1 MKIIGK
7 KLVSLLLGVCL
18 LFGGTISVSAI
29 DAKAGGT
36 FHISVVHTNDIHG
49 NILADDENQVLGLA
63 RVQTF
68 FERQKKKN
76 DLTFLLDAGDYF
88 HGQSF
93 ATVDRGAAAA
103 ELMGACGYTAMTV
116 GNHDWN
122 YGKDRLKELESLVK
136 EEKFMFAML
145 AGNVINPLENNTFF
159 KNKTYTVSLEKSY
172 GKIKVAIF
180 GVFDPRLVSATAPE
194 NTDGL
199 WFNDMQKYAQEQAT
213 RFKEQGYQLV
223 ICLTHCIDPVALA
236 SSVDNVDL
244 WVAGHDHK
252 QIAQTVTT
260 PNGGKSYVVENT
272 SNLNTIGN
280 VEIECTLDAN
290 GNVASLSM
298 EEKTVSYEEGFY
310 IPEHPDMLS
319 RIEELKAEQAPLL
332 EKVVGYSPEDL
343 NGTWEDVR
351 VGETGLARAVTNAYL
366 METGADVA
374 IENAGGIR
382 ASISKGDVRYQD
394 VLNVSP
400 FGNYVVTL
408 HLTGAQLLSMMERS
422 LEIMRQNQSANLSGD
437 YDAWPQNS
445 GNMLQIAGMQ
455 ITYDMEKPNG
465 SRILSATVGGQK
477 LVADKE
483 YTVAMNNYL
492 ATDTSD
498 YPELT
503 GKSIVCE
510 YGACVDILAD
520 YFQLESD
527 EILQDIKTEN
537 LVAFRSESEEDN
549 GVPEPVT
556 PVTPPM
562 VVPENPTQLP
572 VQNSTQIISA
582 NTQVQSENVTLQK
595 SPEIPNT
602 GFDFDASVPISFACA
617 LSVFSLLL
625 KRKSRPKAIKK

>member
-1 MKIIGK
+1 MKTICK
-7 KLVSLLLGVCL
+7 KLISLLLGVCL
-18 LFGGTISVSAI
+18 LLGGMISVSAI

-63 RVQTF
+63 RVKTF
-68 FERQKKKN
+68 YERQKKGN
-76 DLTFLLDAGDYF
+76 DLTFLFDAGDYF

-93 ATVDRGAAAA
+93 ATVDQGKAAA

-122 YGKDRLKELESLVK
+122 YGKDRLKELESLLK

-159 KNKTYTVSLEKSY
+159 KNKTYTVSLERPY
-172 GKIKVAIF
+172 GKMKVAIF

-199 WFNDMQKYAQEQAT
+199 WFEDMQDYAQERANSLKQ
-213 RFKEQGYQLV
+213 QGYQIV

-290 GNVASLSM
+290 GNVSSLSM

-319 RIEELKAEQAPLL
+319 RIEEIKAEQAPLL
-332 EKVVGYSPEDL
+332 EKVVGYSPEYLD
-343 NGTWEDVR
+343 GSWENIR
-351 VGETGLARAVTNAYL
+351 IGETGLARAVTNAYL
-366 METGADVA
+366 LETGADVA
-374 IENAGGIR
+374 MENAGGIR
-382 ASISKGDVRYQD
+382 SSITKGDVTYQD

-408 HLTGAQLLSMMERS
+408 HLTGEELLSMMERS
-422 LEIMRQNQSANLSGD
+422 LEIMRQNQAANLSGD

-492 ATDTSD
+492 ATDTVD
-498 YPELT
+498 YPELI
-503 GKSIVCE
+503 GKSMVYE

-520 YFQLESD
+520 YFQLSSD

-537 LVAFRSESEEDN
+537 LIGSRSESEDST
-549 GVPEPVT
+549 VPKPET
-556 PVTPPM
+556 PVTQPSVSPN
-562 VVPENPTQLP
+562 NPTQIP
-572 VQNSTQIISA
+572 VHKPTQNTSA
-582 NTQVQSENVTLQK
+582 NFQTLNETTVNDK
-595 SPEIPNT
+595 SPKIPNT
-602 GFDFDASVPISFACA
+602 GFDFDNSFPVVAVCSFSVM
-617 LSVFSLLL
+617 SLLL
-625 KRKSRPKAIKK
+625 KRKSRGKETEK

>member
-1 MKIIGK
+1 MKTICK
-7 KLVSLLLGVCL
+7 KLISLLLGVCL
-18 LFGGTISVSAI
+18 LLGGMISVSAI

-63 RVQTF
+63 RVKTF
-68 FERQKKKN
+68 YERQKKGN
-76 DLTFLLDAGDYF
+76 DLTFLFDAGDYF

-93 ATVDRGAAAA
+93 ATVDQGKAAA

-122 YGKDRLKELESLVK
+122 YGKDRLKELESLLK

-145 AGNVINPLENNTFF
+145 AGNVINPLENDTFF
-159 KNKTYTVSLEKSY
+159 KNKTYTVSLERPY
-172 GKIKVAIF
+172 GKMKVAIF

-199 WFNDMQKYAQEQAT
+199 WFEDMQDYAQERANSLKQ
-213 RFKEQGYQLV
+213 QGYQIV

-319 RIEELKAEQAPLL
+319 RIEEIKAEQAPLL
-332 EKVVGYSPEDL
+332 EKVVGYSPEYLD
-343 NGTWEDVR
+343 GSWENIR
-351 VGETGLARAVTNAYL
+351 IGETGLARAVTNAYL
-366 METGADVA
+366 LETGADVA
-374 IENAGGIR
+374 MENAGGIR
-382 ASISKGDVRYQD
+382 SSITKGDVTYQD

-408 HLTGAQLLSMMERS
+408 HLTGEELLSMMERS
-422 LEIMRQNQSANLSGD
+422 LEIMRQNQAANLSGD

-445 GNMLQIAGMQ
+445 GNLLQIAGMQ

-492 ATDTSD
+492 ATDTVD
-498 YPELT
+498 YPELI
-503 GKSIVCE
+503 GKSMVYE

-520 YFQLESD
+520 YFQLSSD

-537 LVAFRSESEEDN
+537 LIGSRSESEDST
-549 GVPEPVT
+549 VPKPET
-556 PVTPPM
+556 PVTQPSVSPN
-562 VVPENPTQLP
+562 NPTQIP
-572 VQNSTQIISA
+572 VHKPTQNTSA
-582 NTQVQSENVTLQK
+582 NFQTLNETTVNDK
-595 SPEIPNT
+595 SPKIPNT
-602 GFDFDASVPISFACA
+602 GFDFDISFPVVAVCSF
-617 LSVFSLLL
+617 SVMSLLL
-625 KRKSRPKAIKK
+625 KRKSRGKETEK

>member
-1 MKIIGK
+1 MKTICK
-7 KLVSLLLGVCL
+7 KLISLLLGVCL
-18 LFGGTISVSAI
+18 LLGGMISVSAI

-63 RVQTF
+63 RVKTF
-68 FERQKKKN
+68 YERQKKGN
-76 DLTFLLDAGDYF
+76 DLTFLFDAGDYF

-93 ATVDRGAAAA
+93 ATVDQGKAAA

-159 KNKTYTVSLEKSY
+159 KNKTYTVSLERPY
-172 GKIKVAIF
+172 GKMKVAIF

-199 WFNDMQKYAQEQAT
+199 WFEDMQDYAQERANSLKQ
-213 RFKEQGYQLV
+213 QGYQIV

-319 RIEELKAEQAPLL
+319 RIEEIKAEQAPLL
-332 EKVVGYSPEDL
+332 EKVVGYSPEYLD
-343 NGTWEDVR
+343 GSWENIR
-351 VGETGLARAVTNAYL
+351 IGETGLARAVTNAYL
-366 METGADVA
+366 LETGADVA
-374 IENAGGIR
+374 MENAGGIR
-382 ASISKGDVRYQD
+382 SSITKGDVTYQD

-408 HLTGAQLLSMMERS
+408 HLTGEELLSMMERS
-422 LEIMRQNQSANLSGD
+422 LEIMRQNQAANLSGD

-445 GNMLQIAGMQ
+445 GNLLQIAGMQ

-492 ATDTSD
+492 ATDTVD
-498 YPELT
+498 YPELI
-503 GKSIVCE
+503 GKSMVYE

-520 YFQLESD
+520 YFQLSSD

-537 LVAFRSESEEDN
+537 LIGSRSESEDST
-549 GVPEPVT
+549 VPKPET
-556 PVTPPM
+556 PVTQPSVSPN
-562 VVPENPTQLP
+562 NPTQIP
-572 VQNSTQIISA
+572 VHKPTQNTSA
-582 NTQVQSENVTLQK
+582 NFQTLNETTVNDK
-595 SPEIPNT
+595 SPKIPNT
-602 GFDFDASVPISFACA
+602 GFDFDISFPVVAVCSF
-617 LSVFSLLL
+617 SVMSLLL
-625 KRKSRPKAIKK
+625 KRKSRGKETEK

>member
-1 MKIIGK
+1 MKTICK
-7 KLVSLLLGVCL
+7 KLISLLLGVCL
-18 LFGGTISVSAI
+18 LLGGMISVSAI

-63 RVQTF
+63 RVKTF
-68 FERQKKKN
+68 YERQKKGN
-76 DLTFLLDAGDYF
+76 DLTFLFDAGDYF

-93 ATVDRGAAAA
+93 ATVDQGKAAA

-122 YGKDRLKELESLVK
+122 YGKDRLKELESLLK

-159 KNKTYTVSLEKSY
+159 KNKTYTVSLERPY
-172 GKIKVAIF
+172 GKMKVAIF

-199 WFNDMQKYAQEQAT
+199 WFEDMQDYAQERANSLKQ
-213 RFKEQGYQLV
+213 QGYQIV

-319 RIEELKAEQAPLL
+319 RIEEIKAEQAPLL
-332 EKVVGYSPEDL
+332 EKVVGYSPEYLD
-343 NGTWEDVR
+343 GSWENIR
-351 VGETGLARAVTNAYL
+351 IGETGLARADTNAYL
-366 METGADVA
+366 LETGADVA
-374 IENAGGIR
+374 MENAGGIR
-382 ASISKGDVRYQD
+382 SSITKGDVTYQD

-408 HLTGAQLLSMMERS
+408 HLTGEELLSMMERS
-422 LEIMRQNQSANLSGD
+422 LEIMRQNQAANLSGD

-445 GNMLQIAGMQ
+445 GNLLQIAGMQ

-492 ATDTSD
+492 ATDTVD
-498 YPELT
+498 YPELI
-503 GKSIVCE
+503 GKSMVYE

-520 YFQLESD
+520 YFQLSSD

-537 LVAFRSESEEDN
+537 LIGSRSESEDST
-549 GVPEPVT
+549 VPKPET
-556 PVTPPM
+556 PVTQPSVSPN
-562 VVPENPTQLP
+562 NPTQIP
-572 VQNSTQIISA
+572 VHKPTQNTSA
-582 NTQVQSENVTLQK
+582 NFQTLNETTVNDK
-595 SPEIPNT
+595 SPKIPNT
-602 GFDFDASVPISFACA
+602 GFDFDISFPVVAVCSF
-617 LSVFSLLL
+617 SVMSLLL
-625 KRKSRPKAIKK
+625 KRKSRGKETEK

>member
-1 MKIIGK
+1 MKTICK
-7 KLVSLLLGVCL
+7 KLISLLLGVCL
-18 LFGGTISVSAI
+18 LLGGMISVSAI

-159 KNKTYTVSLEKSY
+159 KNKTYTVSLEKPY
-172 GKIKVAIF
+172 GKMKVAIF

-199 WFNDMQKYAQEQAT
+199 WFEDMQDYAQERANSLKQ
-213 RFKEQGYQLV
+213 QGYQIV

-319 RIEELKAEQAPLL
+319 RIEEIKAEQAPLL
-332 EKVVGYSPEDL
+332 EKVVGYSPEYLD
-343 NGTWEDVR
+343 GSWENIR
-351 VGETGLARAVTNAYL
+351 IGETGLARAVTNAYL
-366 METGADVA
+366 LETGADVA
-374 IENAGGIR
+374 MENAGGIR
-382 ASISKGDVRYQD
+382 SSITKGDVTYQD

-408 HLTGAQLLSMMERS
+408 HLTGEELLSMMERS
-422 LEIMRQNQSANLSGD
+422 LEIMRQNQAANLSGD

-445 GNMLQIAGMQ
+445 GNLLQIAGMQ

-492 ATDTSD
+492 ATDTVD
-498 YPELT
+498 YPELI
-503 GKSIVCE
+503 GKSMVYE

-520 YFQLESD
+520 YFQLSSD

-537 LVAFRSESEEDN
+537 LIGSRSESEDST
-549 GVPEPVT
+549 VPKPET
-556 PVTPPM
+556 PVTQPSVSPN
-562 VVPENPTQLP
+562 NPTQIP
-572 VQNSTQIISA
+572 VHKPTQNTSA
-582 NTQVQSENVTLQK
+582 NFQTLNETTVNDK
-595 SPEIPNT
+595 SPKIPNT
-602 GFDFDASVPISFACA
+602 GFDFDISFPVVAVCSF
-617 LSVFSLLL
+617 SVMSLLL
-625 KRKSRPKAIKK
+625 KRKSRGKETEK

>member
-29 DAKAGGT
+29 ETKAGGT

-68 FERQKKKN
+68 FERQEKKN

-159 KNKTYTVSLEKSY
+159 KNKTYTVSLEKPY
-172 GKIKVAIF
+172 GKMKVAIF

-199 WFNDMQKYAQEQAT
+199 WFEDMQDYAQERANSLKQ
-213 RFKEQGYQLV
+213 QGYQIV

-310 IPEHPDMLS
+310 IPEHPEMLS
-319 RIEELKAEQAPLL
+319 RIEEIKAEQAPLL
-332 EKVVGYSPEDL
+332 ERVVGYSPEDL

-351 VGETGLARAVTNAYL
+351 VCETGLARAVTNAYL
-366 METGADVA
+366 LETGADVA

-382 ASISKGDVRYQD
+382 SSITKGDVTYQD

-408 HLTGAQLLSMMERS
+408 HLTGEELLSMMERS
-422 LEIMRQNQSANLSGD
+422 LEIMRQNQAANLSGD

-492 ATDTSD
+492 ATDT
-498 YPELT
+498 
-503 GKSIVCE
+503 
-510 YGACVDILAD
+510 VD
-520 YFQLESD
+520 
-527 EILQDIKTEN
+527 
-537 LVAFRSESEEDN
+537 
-549 GVPEPVT
+549 
-556 PVTPPM
+556 
-562 VVPENPTQLP
+562 
-572 VQNSTQIISA
+572 
-582 NTQVQSENVTLQK
+582 
-595 SPEIPNT
+595 
-602 GFDFDASVPISFACA
+602 
-617 LSVFSLLL
+617 
-625 KRKSRPKAIKK
+625 

>member
-29 DAKAGGT
+29 ETKAGGT

-68 FERQKKKN
+68 FERQEKKN

-159 KNKTYTVSLEKSY
+159 KNKTYTVSLEKPY
-172 GKIKVAIF
+172 GKMKVAIF

-199 WFNDMQKYAQEQAT
+199 WFEDMQDYAQERANSLKQ
-213 RFKEQGYQLV
+213 QGYQIV

-332 EKVVGYSPEDL
+332 EKVVGYSPEYLD
-343 NGTWEDVR
+343 GSWENIR
-351 VGETGLARAVTNAYL
+351 IGETGLARAVTNAYL
-366 METGADVA
+366 LETGADVA
-374 IENAGGIR
+374 MENAGGIR
-382 ASISKGDVRYQD
+382 SSISKGEVTYQD

-400 FGNYVVTL
+400 FGNYVVTMR
-408 HLTGAQLLSMMERS
+408 LTGEELLSMMERS

-445 GNMLQIAGMQ
+445 GNMLQIAGLQ

-465 SRILSATVGGQK
+465 SRVLSATVGGQP
-477 LVADKE
+477 LVADME
-483 YTVAMNNYL
+483 YTVAMNNFL
-492 ATDTSD
+492 VTDTAD

-503 GKSIVCE
+503 GKATLHE
-510 YGACVDILAD
+510 YSACVDVLSD
-520 YFQLESD
+520 YFRLDSA
-527 EILQDIKTEN
+527 EILQDIKTSNLIATHSEN
-537 LVAFRSESEEDN
+537 DDN
-549 GVPEPVT
+549 TPVKPEIPVT
-556 PVTPPM
+556 QPSVST
-562 VVPENPTQLP
+562 ENPTQIP
-572 VQNSTQIISA
+572 VQKPTQNTSA
-582 NTQVQSENVTLQK
+582 NFQTLNETTVNDK
-595 SPEIPNT
+595 SPKIPNT
-602 GFDFDASVPISFACA
+602 GFDFDISFPVVAVCSF
-617 LSVFSLLL
+617 SVMSLLL
-625 KRKSRPKAIKK
+625 KRKSRGKETEK

>member
-1 MKIIGK
+1 MKTICK
-7 KLVSLLLGVCL
+7 KLISLLLGVCL
-18 LFGGTISVSAI
+18 LLGGMISVSAI

-63 RVQTF
+63 RVKTF
-68 FERQKKKN
+68 YERQKKGN
-76 DLTFLLDAGDYF
+76 DLTFLFDAGDYF

-93 ATVDRGAAAA
+93 ATVDQGKAAA

-122 YGKDRLKELESLVK
+122 YGKDRLKELESLLK

-159 KNKTYTVSLEKSY
+159 KNKTYTVSLERPY
-172 GKIKVAIF
+172 GKMKVAIF

-199 WFNDMQKYAQEQAT
+199 WFEDMQDYAQERANSLKQ
-213 RFKEQGYQLV
+213 QGYQIV

-319 RIEELKAEQAPLL
+319 RIEEIKAEQAPLL

-366 METGADVA
+366 LETGADVA

-422 LEIMRQNQSANLSGD
+422 LEIMRQNQAANLSGD

-455 ITYDMEKPNG
+455 ITYDMTKPSG
-465 SRILSATVGGQK
+465 SRVLSATIGGQP
-477 LVADKE
+477 LAADTE
-483 YTVAMNNYL
+483 YTVAMNNFL
-492 ATDTSD
+492 ATDTVD

-503 GKSIVCE
+503 GKSMVYE

-520 YFQLESD
+520 YFQLSSD

-537 LVAFRSESEEDN
+537 LIGSRSESEDST
-549 GVPEPVT
+549 VPKPET
-556 PVTPPM
+556 PVTQPSVSPN
-562 VVPENPTQLP
+562 NPTQIP
-572 VQNSTQIISA
+572 VQEPTQNTSA
-582 NTQVQSENVTLQK
+582 NFQTLNETTVNDK
-595 SPEIPNT
+595 SPKIPNT
-602 GFDFDASVPISFACA
+602 GFDFDISFPVVAVCSF
-617 LSVFSLLL
+617 SVMSLLL
-625 KRKSRPKAIKK
+625 KRKSRGKETEK

>member
-1 MKIIGK
+1 MKTICK
-7 KLVSLLLGVCL
+7 KLISLLLGVCL
-18 LFGGTISVSAI
+18 LLGGMISVSAI

-63 RVQTF
+63 RVKTF
-68 FERQKKKN
+68 YERQKKGN
-76 DLTFLLDAGDYF
+76 DLTFLFDAGDYF

-93 ATVDRGAAAA
+93 ATVDQGKAAA

-159 KNKTYTVSLEKSY
+159 KNKTYTVSLEKPY
-172 GKIKVAIF
+172 GKMKVAIF

-199 WFNDMQKYAQEQAT
+199 WFEDMQDYAQERANSLKQ
-213 RFKEQGYQLV
+213 QGYQIV

-366 METGADVA
+366 LETGADVA

-422 LEIMRQNQSANLSGD
+422 LEIMRQNQAANLSGD

-455 ITYDMEKPNG
+455 ITYDMTKPSG
-465 SRILSATVGGQK
+465 SRVLSATIGGQP
-477 LVADKE
+477 LAADTE
-483 YTVAMNNYL
+483 YTVAMNNFL
-492 ATDTSD
+492 ATDTVD

-503 GKSIVCE
+503 GKSMVYE

-520 YFQLESD
+520 YFQLSSD

-537 LVAFRSESEEDN
+537 LIGSRSESEDST
-549 GVPEPVT
+549 VPKPET
-556 PVTPPM
+556 PVTQPSVSPN
-562 VVPENPTQLP
+562 NPTQIP
-572 VQNSTQIISA
+572 VQKPTQNTSA
-582 NTQVQSENVTLQK
+582 NFQTLNETTVNDE
-595 SPEIPNT
+595 SPKIPNT
-602 GFDFDASVPISFACA
+602 GFDFDISFPVVAVCSF
-617 LSVFSLLL
+617 SVMSLLL
-625 KRKSRPKAIKK
+625 KRKSRGKETEK

>member
-29 DAKAGGT
+29 ETKAGGT

-68 FERQKKKN
+68 FERQEKKN

-145 AGNVINPLENNTFF
+145 ACNVINPLENNTFF
-159 KNKTYTVSLEKSY
+159 KNKTYTVSLERTY
-172 GKIKVAIF
+172 GKMKVAIF
-180 GVFDPRLVSATAPE
+180 GVFDTRLVSATAPE
-194 NTDGL
+194 NTDDL
-199 WFNDMQKYAQEQAT
+199 WFEDMQDYAQERANSLKQ
-213 RFKEQGYQLV
+213 QGYQIV

-310 IPEHPDMLS
+310 IPEHPEMLS
-319 RIEELKAEQAPLL
+319 RIEEIKAEQAPLL
-332 EKVVGYSPEDL
+332 ERVVGYSPEDL

-351 VGETGLARAVTNAYL
+351 VCETGLARAVTNAYL
-366 METGADVA
+366 LETGADVA
-374 IENAGGIR
+374 MENAGGIR
-382 ASISKGDVRYQD
+382 SSISKGDVTYQD

-408 HLTGAQLLSMMERS
+408 NLTGAQLLSMMERS
-422 LEIMRQNQSANLSGD
+422 LEILYQNQIADISGE

-445 GNMLQIAGMQ
+445 GNMLQIAGLQ
-455 ITYDMEKPNG
+455 ITYDMAKPSG
-465 SRILSATVGGQK
+465 SRVLSATVGGQP
-477 LVADKE
+477 LVADME
-483 YTVAMNNYL
+483 YTVAMNNFL
-492 ATDTSD
+492 VTDTAD

-503 GKSIVCE
+503 GKATLHE
-510 YGACVDILAD
+510 YSACVDVLSD
-520 YFQLESD
+520 YFRLDSA
-527 EILQDIKTEN
+527 EILQDIKTSNLIATHSEN
-537 LVAFRSESEEDN
+537 DDN
-549 GVPEPVT
+549 TPVKPEIPVT
-556 PVTPPM
+556 QPSVST
-562 VVPENPTQLP
+562 ENPTQSP
-572 VQNSTQIISA
+572 VQKPAQSVSSNSQVFNETTIIDK
-582 NTQVQSENVTLQK
+582 TPQ
-595 SPEIPNT
+595 IPNT

-625 KRKSRPKAIKK
+625 KRKSRQKAIKK

>member
-1 MKIIGK
+1 MKTICK
-7 KLVSLLLGVCL
+7 KLISLLLGVCL
-18 LFGGTISVSAI
+18 LLGGMISVSAI

-63 RVQTF
+63 RVKTF
-68 FERQKKKN
+68 YERQKKGN
-76 DLTFLLDAGDYF
+76 DLTFLFDAGDYF

-93 ATVDRGAAAA
+93 ATVDQGKAAA

-159 KNKTYTVSLEKSY
+159 KNKTYTVSLEKPY
-172 GKIKVAIF
+172 GKMKVAIF

-199 WFNDMQKYAQEQAT
+199 WFEDMQDYAQERANSLKQ
-213 RFKEQGYQLV
+213 QGYQIV

-366 METGADVA
+366 LETGADVA
-374 IENAGGIR
+374 MENAGGIR

-422 LEIMRQNQSANLSGD
+422 LEIMRQNQAANLSGD

-455 ITYDMEKPNG
+455 ITYDMTKPSG
-465 SRILSATVGGQK
+465 SRVLSATIGGQP
-477 LVADKE
+477 LAADTE
-483 YTVAMNNYL
+483 YTVAMNNFL
-492 ATDTSD
+492 ATDTVD

-503 GKSIVCE
+503 GKSMVYE

-520 YFQLESD
+520 YFQLSSD

-537 LVAFRSESEEDN
+537 LIGSRSESEDST
-549 GVPEPVT
+549 VPKPET
-556 PVTPPM
+556 PVTQPSVSPN
-562 VVPENPTQLP
+562 NPTQIP
-572 VQNSTQIISA
+572 VQKPTQNTSA
-582 NTQVQSENVTLQK
+582 NFQTLNETTVNDE
-595 SPEIPNT
+595 SPKIPNT
-602 GFDFDASVPISFACA
+602 GFDFDISFPVVAVCSF
-617 LSVFSLLL
+617 SVMSLLL
-625 KRKSRPKAIKK
+625 KRKSRGKETEK

>member
-1 MKIIGK
+1 
-7 KLVSLLLGVCL
+7 
-18 LFGGTISVSAI
+18 
-29 DAKAGGT
+29 
-36 FHISVVHTNDIHG
+36 
-49 NILADDENQVLGLA
+49 
-63 RVQTF
+63 
-68 FERQKKKN
+68 
-76 DLTFLLDAGDYF
+76 
-88 HGQSF
+88 
-93 ATVDRGAAAA
+93 
-103 ELMGACGYTAMTV
+103 MGACGYTAMTV

-122 YGKDRLKELESLVK
+122 YGKDRLKELESLLK

-159 KNKTYTVSLEKSY
+159 KNKTYTVSLERPY
-172 GKIKVAIF
+172 GKMKVAIF
-180 GVFDPRLVSATAPE
+180 GVFDPVTVSATAPE

-199 WFNDMQKYAQEQAT
+199 WFEDMQDYAQERANSLKQ
-213 RFKEQGYQLV
+213 QGYQIV

-319 RIEELKAEQAPLL
+319 RIEEIKAEQAPLL
-332 EKVVGYSPEDL
+332 EKVVGYSPEYLD
-343 NGTWEDVR
+343 GSWENIR
-351 VGETGLARAVTNAYL
+351 IGETGLARAVTNAYL
-366 METGADVA
+366 LETGADVA
-374 IENAGGIR
+374 MENAGGIR

-422 LEIMRQNQSANLSGD
+422 LEIMRQNQAVNLSGD

-445 GNMLQIAGMQ
+445 GNLLQIAGMQ
-455 ITYDMEKPNG
+455 ITYDMAKPSG
-465 SRILSATVGGQK
+465 SRVLSATIGGQP
-477 LVADKE
+477 LAADTE
-483 YTVAMNNYL
+483 YTVAMNNFL
-492 ATDTSD
+492 ATDTVD

-503 GKSIVCE
+503 GKSMVYE

-520 YFQLESD
+520 YFQLSSD

-537 LVAFRSESEEDN
+537 LIGSRSESEDST
-549 GVPEPVT
+549 VPKPGT
-556 PVTPPM
+556 PVTQPSVSPN
-562 VVPENPTQLP
+562 NPTQIP
-572 VQNSTQIISA
+572 VQKPTQNTSA
-582 NTQVQSENVTLQK
+582 NFQTLNETTVNDK
-595 SPEIPNT
+595 SPKIPNT
-602 GFDFDASVPISFACA
+602 GFDFDISFPVVAVCSF
-617 LSVFSLLL
+617 SVMSLLL
-625 KRKSRPKAIKK
+625 KRKSRGKETEK

>member
-1 MKIIGK
+1 MKTICK
-7 KLVSLLLGVCL
+7 KLISLLLGVCL
-18 LFGGTISVSAI
+18 LLGGMISVSAI

-63 RVQTF
+63 RVKTF
-68 FERQKKKN
+68 YERQKKGN
-76 DLTFLLDAGDYF
+76 DLTFLFDAGDYF

-93 ATVDRGAAAA
+93 ATVDQGKAAA

-159 KNKTYTVSLEKSY
+159 KNKTYTVSLEKPY
-172 GKIKVAIF
+172 GKMKVAIF

-199 WFNDMQKYAQEQAT
+199 WFEDMQDYAQERANSLKQ
-213 RFKEQGYQLV
+213 QGYQIV

-366 METGADVA
+366 LETGADVA

-422 LEIMRQNQSANLSGD
+422 LEIMRQNQAANLSGD

-455 ITYDMEKPNG
+455 ITYDMTKPSG
-465 SRILSATVGGQK
+465 SRVLSATIGGQP
-477 LVADKE
+477 LAADTE
-483 YTVAMNNYL
+483 YTVAMNNFL
-492 ATDTSD
+492 ATDTVD

-503 GKSIVCE
+503 GKSMVYE

-520 YFQLESD
+520 YFQLSSD

-537 LVAFRSESEEDN
+537 LIGSRSESEDST
-549 GVPEPVT
+549 VPKPET
-556 PVTPPM
+556 PVTQPSVSPN
-562 VVPENPTQLP
+562 NPTQIP
-572 VQNSTQIISA
+572 VQKPTQNTSA
-582 NTQVQSENVTLQK
+582 NFQTLNETTVNDK
-595 SPEIPNT
+595 SPKIPNT
-602 GFDFDASVPISFACA
+602 GFDFDISFPVVAVCSF
-617 LSVFSLLL
+617 SVMSLLL
-625 KRKSRPKAIKK
+625 KRKSRGKETEK

>member
-1 MKIIGK
+1 MKTICK
-7 KLVSLLLGVCL
+7 KLISLLLGVCL
-18 LFGGTISVSAI
+18 LLGGMISVSAI

-63 RVQTF
+63 RVKTF
-68 FERQKKKN
+68 YERQKKGN
-76 DLTFLLDAGDYF
+76 DLTFLFDAGDYF

-93 ATVDRGAAAA
+93 ATVDQGKAAA

-159 KNKTYTVSLEKSY
+159 KNKTYTVSLERPY
-172 GKIKVAIF
+172 GKMKVAIF

-199 WFNDMQKYAQEQAT
+199 WFEDMQDYAQERANSLKQ
-213 RFKEQGYQLV
+213 QGYQIV

-319 RIEELKAEQAPLL
+319 RIEEIKAEQAPLL
-332 EKVVGYSPEDL
+332 EKVVGYSPEYLD
-343 NGTWEDVR
+343 GSWENIR
-351 VGETGLARAVTNAYL
+351 IGETGLARAVTNAYL
-366 METGADVA
+366 LETGADVA
-374 IENAGGIR
+374 MENAGGIR
-382 ASISKGDVRYQD
+382 SSITKGDVTYQD

-408 HLTGAQLLSMMERS
+408 HLTGEELLSMMERS
-422 LEIMRQNQSANLSGD
+422 LEIMRQNQAANLSGD

-445 GNMLQIAGMQ
+445 GNLLQIAGMQ

-492 ATDTSD
+492 ATDTVD
-498 YPELT
+498 YPELI
-503 GKSIVCE
+503 GKSMVYE

-520 YFQLESD
+520 YFQLSSD

-537 LVAFRSESEEDN
+537 LIGSRSESEDST
-549 GVPEPVT
+549 VPKPET
-556 PVTPPM
+556 PVTQPSVSPN
-562 VVPENPTQLP
+562 NPTQIP
-572 VQNSTQIISA
+572 VHKPTQNTSA
-582 NTQVQSENVTLQK
+582 NFQTLNETTVNDK
-595 SPEIPNT
+595 SPKIPNT
-602 GFDFDASVPISFACA
+602 GFDFDNSFPVVAVCSFSVM
-617 LSVFSLLL
+617 SLLL
-625 KRKSRPKAIKK
+625 KRKSRGKETEK

>member
-1 MKIIGK
+1 MKTICK
-7 KLVSLLLGVCL
+7 KLISLLLGVCL
-18 LFGGTISVSAI
+18 LLGGMISVSAI

-63 RVQTF
+63 RVKTF
-68 FERQKKKN
+68 YERQKKGN
-76 DLTFLLDAGDYF
+76 DLTFLFDAGDYF

-93 ATVDRGAAAA
+93 ATVDQGKAAA

-122 YGKDRLKELESLVK
+122 YGKDRLKELESLLK

-159 KNKTYTVSLEKSY
+159 KNKTYTVSLEKPY
-172 GKIKVAIF
+172 GKMKVAIF

-199 WFNDMQKYAQEQAT
+199 WFEDMQDYAQERANSLKQ
-213 RFKEQGYQLV
+213 QGYQIV

-332 EKVVGYSPEDL
+332 EKVVGYSPEYLD
-343 NGTWEDVR
+343 GSWENIR
-351 VGETGLARAVTNAYL
+351 IGETGLARAVTNAYL
-366 METGADVA
+366 LETGADVA

-408 HLTGAQLLSMMERS
+408 RLTGAKLLSMMERS
-422 LEIMRQNQSANLSGD
+422 LEIMRQNQAANLSGN

-465 SRILSATVGGQK
+465 SRILSAMIGGQK

-549 GVPEPVT
+549 VVPEPVT
-556 PVTPPM
+556 PVTKPSVSPN
-562 VVPENPTQLP
+562 NPTQIP
-572 VQNSTQIISA
+572 VQKPTQNTSA
-582 NTQVQSENVTLQK
+582 NFQKLNETTVNDK
-595 SPEIPNT
+595 SPKIPNT
-602 GFDFDASVPISFACA
+602 GFDFDISFPVVAVCSF
-617 LSVFSLLL
+617 SVKSLLL
-625 KRKSRPKAIKK
+625 KRKSRGKETEK

>member
-1 MKIIGK
+1 MKTICK
-7 KLVSLLLGVCL
+7 KLISLLLGVCL
-18 LFGGTISVSAI
+18 LLGGMISVSAI

-63 RVQTF
+63 RVKTF
-68 FERQKKKN
+68 YERQKKGN
-76 DLTFLLDAGDYF
+76 DLTFLFDAGDYF

-93 ATVDRGAAAA
+93 ATVDQGKAAA

-122 YGKDRLKELESLVK
+122 YGKDRLKELESLLK

-159 KNKTYTVSLEKSY
+159 KNKTYTVSLERPY
-172 GKIKVAIF
+172 GKMKVAIF

-199 WFNDMQKYAQEQAT
+199 WFEDMQDYAQERANSLKQ
-213 RFKEQGYQLV
+213 QGYQIV

-319 RIEELKAEQAPLL
+319 RIEEIKAEQAPLL
-332 EKVVGYSPEDL
+332 EKVVGYSPEYLD
-343 NGTWEDVR
+343 GSWENIR
-351 VGETGLARAVTNAYL
+351 IGETGLARAVTNAYL
-366 METGADVA
+366 LETGADVA
-374 IENAGGIR
+374 MENAGGIR
-382 ASISKGDVRYQD
+382 SSITKGDVTYQD

-408 HLTGAQLLSMMERS
+408 HLTGEELLSMMERS
-422 LEIMRQNQSANLSGD
+422 LEIMRQNQAANLSGD

-445 GNMLQIAGMQ
+445 GNLLQIAGMQ

-492 ATDTSD
+492 ATDTVD
-498 YPELT
+498 YPELI
-503 GKSIVCE
+503 GKSMVYE

-520 YFQLESD
+520 YFQLSSD

-537 LVAFRSESEEDN
+537 LIGSRSESEDST
-549 GVPEPVT
+549 VPKPET
-556 PVTPPM
+556 PVTQPSVSPN
-562 VVPENPTQLP
+562 NPTQIP
-572 VQNSTQIISA
+572 VHKPTQNTSA
-582 NTQVQSENVTLQK
+582 NFQTLNETTVNDK
-595 SPEIPNT
+595 SPKIPNT
-602 GFDFDASVPISFACA
+602 GFDFDNSFPVVAVCSFSVM
-617 LSVFSLLL
+617 SLLL
-625 KRKSRPKAIKK
+625 KRKSRGKETEK

>member
-1 MKIIGK
+1 MKTICK
-7 KLVSLLLGVCL
+7 KLISLLLGVCL
-18 LFGGTISVSAI
+18 LLGGMISVSAI

-63 RVQTF
+63 RVKTF
-68 FERQKKKN
+68 YERQKKGN
-76 DLTFLLDAGDYF
+76 DLTFLFDAGDYF

-93 ATVDRGAAAA
+93 ATVDQGKAAA

-122 YGKDRLKELESLVK
+122 YGKDRLKELESLLK

-159 KNKTYTVSLEKSY
+159 KNKTYTVSLERPY
-172 GKIKVAIF
+172 GKMKVAIF
-180 GVFDPRLVSATAPE
+180 E
-194 NTDGL
+194 
-199 WFNDMQKYAQEQAT
+199 DMQDYAQERANSLKQ
-213 RFKEQGYQLV
+213 QGYQIV

-319 RIEELKAEQAPLL
+319 RIEEIKAEQAPLL
-332 EKVVGYSPEDL
+332 EKVVGYSPEYLD
-343 NGTWEDVR
+343 GSWENIR
-351 VGETGLARAVTNAYL
+351 IGETGLARAVTNAYL
-366 METGADVA
+366 LETGADVA
-374 IENAGGIR
+374 MENAGGIR
-382 ASISKGDVRYQD
+382 SSITKGDVTYQD

-408 HLTGAQLLSMMERS
+408 HLTGEELLSMMERS
-422 LEIMRQNQSANLSGD
+422 LEIMRQNQAANLSGD

-445 GNMLQIAGMQ
+445 GNLLQIAGMQ

-492 ATDTSD
+492 ATDTVD

-520 YFQLESD
+520 YFQLSSD

-537 LVAFRSESEEDN
+537 LIGSRSESEDST
-549 GVPEPVT
+549 VPKPET
-556 PVTPPM
+556 PVTQPSVSPN
-562 VVPENPTQLP
+562 NPTQIP
-572 VQNSTQIISA
+572 VQKPTQNTSA
-582 NTQVQSENVTLQK
+582 NFQTLNETTVNDK
-595 SPEIPNT
+595 SPKIPNT
-602 GFDFDASVPISFACA
+602 GFDFDISFPVVAVCSF
-617 LSVFSLLL
+617 SVMSLLL
-625 KRKSRPKAIKK
+625 KRKSRGKETEK

>member
-1 MKIIGK
+1 MKTICK
-7 KLVSLLLGVCL
+7 KLISLLLGVCL
-18 LFGGTISVSAI
+18 LLGGMISVSAI

-63 RVQTF
+63 RVKTF
-68 FERQKKKN
+68 YERQKKGN
-76 DLTFLLDAGDYF
+76 DLTFLFDAGDYF

-93 ATVDRGAAAA
+93 ATVDQGKAAA

-122 YGKDRLKELESLVK
+122 YGKDRLKELESLLK

-159 KNKTYTVSLEKSY
+159 KNKTYTVSLERPY
-172 GKIKVAIF
+172 GKMKVAIF

-199 WFNDMQKYAQEQAT
+199 WFEDMQDYAQERANSLKQ
-213 RFKEQGYQLV
+213 QGYQIV

-332 EKVVGYSPEDL
+332 ERVVGYSPEDL

-351 VGETGLARAVTNAYL
+351 VCETGLARAVTNAYL
-366 METGADVA
+366 LETGADVA

-382 ASISKGDVRYQD
+382 SSITKGDVTYQD

-422 LEIMRQNQSANLSGD
+422 LEIMRQNQAANLSGD

-445 GNMLQIAGMQ
+445 GNLLQIAGMQ

-492 ATDTSD
+492 ATDTVD
-498 YPELT
+498 YPELI
-503 GKSIVCE
+503 GKSMVYE

-520 YFQLESD
+520 YFQLSSD

-537 LVAFRSESEEDN
+537 LIGSRSESEDST
-549 GVPEPVT
+549 VPKPET
-556 PVTPPM
+556 PVTQPSVSPN
-562 VVPENPTQLP
+562 NPTQIP
-572 VQNSTQIISA
+572 VHKPTQNTSA
-582 NTQVQSENVTLQK
+582 NFQTLNETTVNDK
-595 SPEIPNT
+595 SPKIPNT
-602 GFDFDASVPISFACA
+602 GFDFDISFPVVAVCSF
-617 LSVFSLLL
+617 SVMSLLL
-625 KRKSRPKAIKK
+625 KRKSRGKETEK

>member
-1 MKIIGK
+1 
-7 KLVSLLLGVCL
+7 
-18 LFGGTISVSAI
+18 
-29 DAKAGGT
+29 
-36 FHISVVHTNDIHG
+36 
-49 NILADDENQVLGLA
+49 
-63 RVQTF
+63 
-68 FERQKKKN
+68 
-76 DLTFLLDAGDYF
+76 
-88 HGQSF
+88 
-93 ATVDRGAAAA
+93 
-103 ELMGACGYTAMTV
+103 
-116 GNHDWN
+116 
-122 YGKDRLKELESLVK
+122 
-136 EEKFMFAML
+136 
-145 AGNVINPLENNTFF
+145 
-159 KNKTYTVSLEKSY
+159 
-172 GKIKVAIF
+172 
-180 GVFDPRLVSATAPE
+180 
-194 NTDGL
+194 
-199 WFNDMQKYAQEQAT
+199 MQDYAQERANSLKQ
-213 RFKEQGYQLV
+213 QGYQIV

-332 EKVVGYSPEDL
+332 EKVVGYSPEYLD
-343 NGTWEDVR
+343 GSWENIR
-351 VGETGLARAVTNAYL
+351 IGETGLARAVTNAYL
-366 METGADVA
+366 LETGADVA

-382 ASISKGDVRYQD
+382 SSITKGDVTYQD

-400 FGNYVVTL
+400 FGNYVVTMR
-408 HLTGAQLLSMMERS
+408 LTGEEVLSMMERS

-445 GNMLQIAGMQ
+445 GNLLQIAGMQ

-503 GKSIVCE
+503 GKSMVYE

-520 YFQLESD
+520 YFQLSSD

-537 LVAFRSESEEDN
+537 LIGSRSESEDST
-549 GVPEPVT
+549 VPKPET
-556 PVTPPM
+556 PVTQPSVSPN
-562 VVPENPTQLP
+562 NPTQIP
-572 VQNSTQIISA
+572 VQKPTQNTSA
-582 NTQVQSENVTLQK
+582 NFQTLNETTVNDK
-595 SPEIPNT
+595 LPKIPNT
-602 GFDFDASVPISFACA
+602 GFDFDISFPVVAVCSF
-617 LSVFSLLL
+617 SVMSLLL
-625 KRKSRPKAIKK
+625 KRKSRGKETEK

>member
-1 MKIIGK
+1 MKTICK
-7 KLVSLLLGVCL
+7 KLISLLLGVCL

-29 DAKAGGT
+29 ETKAGGT

-68 FERQKKKN
+68 FERQEKKN

-93 ATVDRGAAAA
+93 ATVDQGKAAA

-159 KNKTYTVSLEKSY
+159 KNKTYTVSLEKPY
-172 GKIKVAIF
+172 GKMKVAIF

-199 WFNDMQKYAQEQAT
+199 WFEDMQDYAQERANSLKQ
-213 RFKEQGYQLV
+213 QGYQIV

-332 EKVVGYSPEDL
+332 EKVVGYSPEYLD
-343 NGTWEDVR
+343 GSWENIR
-351 VGETGLARAVTNAYL
+351 IGETGLARAVTNAYL
-366 METGADVA
+366 LETGADVA

-408 HLTGAQLLSMMERS
+408 RLTGAQLLSMMERS
-422 LEIMRQNQSANLSGD
+422 LEIMRQNQAANLSGN

-492 ATDTSD
+492 ATDTVD
-498 YPELT
+498 YPELI
-503 GKSIVCE
+503 GKSMVYE
-510 YGACVDILAD
+510 YGACVCLLYTSDAAD
-520 YFQLESD
+520 D
-527 EILQDIKTEN
+527 
-537 LVAFRSESEEDN
+537 
-549 GVPEPVT
+549 
-556 PVTPPM
+556 
-562 VVPENPTQLP
+562 
-572 VQNSTQIISA
+572 
-582 NTQVQSENVTLQK
+582 
-595 SPEIPNT
+595 
-602 GFDFDASVPISFACA
+602 
-617 LSVFSLLL
+617 
-625 KRKSRPKAIKK
+625 

>member
-1 MKIIGK
+1 MKTICK
-7 KLVSLLLGVCL
+7 KLISLLLGVCL
-18 LFGGTISVSAI
+18 LLGGMISVSAI

-68 FERQKKKN
+68 FERQEKKN

-159 KNKTYTVSLEKSY
+159 KNKTFTVSLERPY
-172 GKIKVAIF
+172 GKMKVAIF

-199 WFNDMQKYAQEQAT
+199 WFEDMQDYAQERANSLKQ
-213 RFKEQGYQLV
+213 QGYQIV

-332 EKVVGYSPEDL
+332 EKVVGYSPEYLD
-343 NGTWEDVR
+343 GSWENIR
-351 VGETGLARAVTNAYL
+351 IGETGLARAVTNAYL
-366 METGADVA
+366 LETGADVA

-422 LEIMRQNQSANLSGD
+422 LEIMRQNQAANLSGD

-549 GVPEPVT
+549 VVPEPVT
-556 PVTPPM
+556 PVTKPSVSPN
-562 VVPENPTQLP
+562 NPTQIP
-572 VQNSTQIISA
+572 VQKPTQNTSA
-582 NTQVQSENVTLQK
+582 NFQTLNETTVNDK
-595 SPEIPNT
+595 SPKIPNT
-602 GFDFDASVPISFACA
+602 GFDFDISFPVVAVCSF
-617 LSVFSLLL
+617 SVMSLLL
-625 KRKSRPKAIKK
+625 KRKSRGKETEK

>member
-1 MKIIGK
+1 MKTICK
-7 KLVSLLLGVCL
+7 KLISLLLGVCL
-18 LFGGTISVSAI
+18 LLGGMISVSAI

-63 RVQTF
+63 RVKTF
-68 FERQKKKN
+68 YERQKKGN
-76 DLTFLLDAGDYF
+76 DLTFLFDAGDYF

-93 ATVDRGAAAA
+93 ATVDQGKAAA

-122 YGKDRLKELESLVK
+122 YGKDRLKELESLLK

-159 KNKTYTVSLEKSY
+159 KNKTYTVSLERPY
-172 GKIKVAIF
+172 GKMKVAIF

-199 WFNDMQKYAQEQAT
+199 WFEDMQDYAQERANSLKQ
-213 RFKEQGYQLV
+213 QGYQIV

-280 VEIECTLDAN
+280 VEIECTLDEN

-319 RIEELKAEQAPLL
+319 RIEEIKAEQAPLL
-332 EKVVGYSPEDL
+332 EKVVGYSPEYLD
-343 NGTWEDVR
+343 GSWENIR
-351 VGETGLARAVTNAYL
+351 IGETGLARAVTNAYL
-366 METGADVA
+366 LETGADVA
-374 IENAGGIR
+374 MENAGGIR
-382 ASISKGDVRYQD
+382 SSITKGDVTYQD

-408 HLTGAQLLSMMERS
+408 HLTGEELLSMMERS
-422 LEIMRQNQSANLSGD
+422 LEIMRQNQAANLSGD

-445 GNMLQIAGMQ
+445 GNLLQIAGMQ

-549 GVPEPVT
+549 VVPEPVT
-556 PVTPPM
+556 PVTKPSVSPN
-562 VVPENPTQLP
+562 NPTQIP
-572 VQNSTQIISA
+572 VQKPTQNTSA
-582 NTQVQSENVTLQK
+582 NFQKLNETTVNDK
-595 SPEIPNT
+595 SPKIPNT
-602 GFDFDASVPISFACA
+602 GFDFDISFPVVAVCSF
-617 LSVFSLLL
+617 SVMSLLL
-625 KRKSRPKAIKK
+625 KRKSRGKETEK

>member
-1 MKIIGK
+1 MKTICK
-7 KLVSLLLGVCL
+7 KLISLLLGVCL
-18 LFGGTISVSAI
+18 LLGGMISVSAI

-63 RVQTF
+63 RVKTF
-68 FERQKKKN
+68 YERQKKGN
-76 DLTFLLDAGDYF
+76 DLTFLFDAGDYF

-93 ATVDRGAAAA
+93 ATVDQGKAAA

-122 YGKDRLKELESLVK
+122 YGKDRLKELESLLK

-159 KNKTYTVSLEKSY
+159 KNKTYTVSLERPY
-172 GKIKVAIF
+172 GKMKVAIF

-199 WFNDMQKYAQEQAT
+199 WFEDMQDYAQERANSLKQ
-213 RFKEQGYQLV
+213 QGYQIV

-319 RIEELKAEQAPLL
+319 RIEEIKAEQAPLL
-332 EKVVGYSPEDL
+332 EKVVGYSPEYLD
-343 NGTWEDVR
+343 GSWENIR
-351 VGETGLARAVTNAYL
+351 IGETGLARAVTNAYL
-366 METGADVA
+366 LETGADVA
-374 IENAGGIR
+374 MENAGGIR
-382 ASISKGDVRYQD
+382 SSITKGDVTYQD

-408 HLTGAQLLSMMERS
+408 HLTGEELLSMMERS
-422 LEIMRQNQSANLSGD
+422 LEIMRQNQAANLSGD

-492 ATDTSD
+492 ATDTVD
-498 YPELT
+498 YPELI
-503 GKSIVCE
+503 GKSMVYE

-520 YFQLESD
+520 YFQLSSD

-537 LVAFRSESEEDN
+537 LIGSRSESEDST
-549 GVPEPVT
+549 VPKPET
-556 PVTPPM
+556 PVTQPSVSPN
-562 VVPENPTQLP
+562 NPTQIP
-572 VQNSTQIISA
+572 VHKPTQNTSA
-582 NTQVQSENVTLQK
+582 NFQTLNETTVNDK
-595 SPEIPNT
+595 SPKIPNT
-602 GFDFDASVPISFACA
+602 GFDFDISFPVVAVCSF
-617 LSVFSLLL
+617 SVMSLLL
-625 KRKSRPKAIKK
+625 KRKSRGKETEK

>member
-1 MKIIGK
+1 MKTICK
-7 KLVSLLLGVCL
+7 KLISLLLGVCL
-18 LFGGTISVSAI
+18 LLGGMISVSAI

-63 RVQTF
+63 RVKTF
-68 FERQKKKN
+68 YERQKKGN
-76 DLTFLLDAGDYF
+76 DLTFLFDAGDYF

-93 ATVDRGAAAA
+93 ATVDQGKAAA

-159 KNKTYTVSLEKSY
+159 KNKTYTVSLEKPY
-172 GKIKVAIF
+172 GKMKVAIF

-199 WFNDMQKYAQEQAT
+199 WFEDMQDYAQERANSLKQ
-213 RFKEQGYQLV
+213 QGYQIV

-366 METGADVA
+366 LETGADVA

-422 LEIMRQNQSANLSGD
+422 LEIMRQNQAANLSGD

-455 ITYDMEKPNG
+455 ITYDMTKPSG
-465 SRILSATVGGQK
+465 SRVLSATIGGQP
-477 LVADKE
+477 LAADTE
-483 YTVAMNNYL
+483 YTVAMNNFL
-492 ATDTSD
+492 ATDTVD

-503 GKSIVCE
+503 GKSMVYE

-520 YFQLESD
+520 YFQLSSD

-537 LVAFRSESEEDN
+537 LIGSRSESEDST
-549 GVPEPVT
+549 VPKPET
-556 PVTPPM
+556 PVTQPSVSPN
-562 VVPENPTQLP
+562 NPTQIP
-572 VQNSTQIISA
+572 VQEPTQNTSA
-582 NTQVQSENVTLQK
+582 NFQTLNETTVNDK
-595 SPEIPNT
+595 SPKIPNT
-602 GFDFDASVPISFACA
+602 GFDFDISFPVVAVCSF
-617 LSVFSLLL
+617 SVMSLLL
-625 KRKSRPKAIKK
+625 KRKSRGKETEK